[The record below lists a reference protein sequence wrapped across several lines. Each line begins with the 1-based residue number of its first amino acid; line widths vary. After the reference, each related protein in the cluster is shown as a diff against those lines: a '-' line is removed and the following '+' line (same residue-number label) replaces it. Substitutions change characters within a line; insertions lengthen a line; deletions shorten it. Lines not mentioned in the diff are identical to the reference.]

1 MSTDD
6 LDEWYFIC
14 ATFDPT
20 IVEPESS
27 EMSNYGSLGNVKQ
40 NKQFWL
46 NHVDYETGEIVSN
59 SGFGAKCKVELISRT
74 DLLNAR
80 GYKGKPL
87 TVTSKLEE
95 DLDLPV
101 EPVDTTLVLESAFT
115 YQIINNQENN
125 ETTVNL
131 PTSSFQYQIV

>member
-1 MSTDD
+1 MK
-6 LDEWYFIC
+6 I
-14 ATFDPT
+14 
-20 IVEPESS
+20 
-27 EMSNYGSLGNVKQ
+27 
-40 NKQFWL
+40 NKRNFSC
-46 NHVDYETGEIVSN
+46 GKIVSN